1 MKTPSTEVLA
11 DLDDMPPK
19 VLRKMIRQLMGQRL
33 SDRDP
38 EDLKKQDEKNE
49 TERKKLPNLHE
60 EQRGAAPKTPV
71 EKDDLPEGLDD
82 IDEPSELEEAAGEE
96 HEGHEEEDCE
106 DCSGTGKKKKY
117 GKKKA

>member
-38 EDLKKQDEKNE
+38 EDLKKQDEENE
-49 TERKKLPNLHE
+49 KERKKLSNLHE
-60 EQRGAAPKTPV
+60 EQKGAAPKTPV

-82 IDEPSELEEAAGEE
+82 VDEPSELEEAAEEE

-106 DCSGTGKKKKY
+106 DCSGTGKKKY

>member
-1 MKTPSTEVLA
+1 MKTQPTEAVLA

-19 VLRKMIRQLMGQRL
+19 VLRKMIRQLMGQGL

-38 EDLKKQDEKNE
+38 EDLKKQDDENEK
-49 TERKKLPNLHE
+49 ERKKLSNLHE
-60 EQRGAAPKTPV
+60 EQKGNAPKTLV

-82 IDEPSELEEAAGEE
+82 VDDPSELEEAEE
-96 HEGHEEEDCE
+96 EESEDCE
-106 DCSGTGKKKKY
+106 DCNGTGKKY